1 MVGDSSHH
9 PKENAMECFL
19 KQYSHLITGVI
30 SCFDRLIFKGHL
42 SISWADGMERFMASQ
57 QLKIMDFKRFVENNS
72 RRIQQHA
79 EATAKRL
86 GRPYVYL
93 ERRSRKEDEARKIA
107 ERDGIREGLICV
119 LRVVESCQSYRMI
132 PGDKRPRLVSAV
144 RKCLFF
150 YFYYMDR
157 EFGLMHVRIQAW
169 FPLTV
174 QIAVNGHEWLARKL
188 DRNGIA
194 YRKQDNA
201 FLEISDPQRAQKFAD
216 RFVGINWPRVL
227 TALAKKVNPL
237 LGDLLADDKYYWVAD
252 QAEYATDVMFRDKNA
267 LQPVYEQLLRHA
279 TLCFSAEDVLKFL
292 GRKPHAGFQG
302 EVLTDAKRKRE
313 PGARVKH
320 RVGENWIKM
329 YDKFGSVLRIETVI
343 NQPKQFQVRR
353 PGKRRGKEI
362 VGWFPMA
369 KGVANLYRYAE
380 VSLAANRRYLEALAA
395 APAPVPERHAWS
407 RLSGMVRR
415 NGRTYRGFNPAA
427 TDDMRLFKAVL
438 RGEHLLRGFR
448 NREVAKELF
457 AEPRDAVRRRRISAR
472 VSRLLKRLRMHGC
485 IAKIPRSRRWR
496 VTADG
501 QVLLANAIHRYDP
514 NHVQTPITQAA

>member
-1 MVGDSSHH
+1 
-9 PKENAMECFL
+9 MECFL
-19 KQYSHLITGVI
+19 KQYSRLATGVI

-42 SISWADGMERFMASQ
+42 PLSWAEGMEGFMANQ
-57 QLKIMDFKRFVENNS
+57 GLKIVDFKRLVENGS

-86 GRPYVYL
+86 GRPYVYF
-93 ERRSRKEDEARKIA
+93 EGRARKEDEARKIA
-107 ERDGIREGLICV
+107 RRDGIQNGLVCV
-119 LRVVESCQSYRMI
+119 FRVVESCQSFRVV
-132 PGDKRPRLVSAV
+132 PGANRPRLISAV

-150 YFYYMDR
+150 YFYFMDR

-174 QIAVNGHEWLARKL
+174 QVALNGHEWLARKL
-188 DRNGIA
+188 DRHGIG

-201 FLEISDPQRAQKFAD
+201 FLEISDPERAQKFAD
-216 RFVGINWPRVL
+216 RFVHKNWPRVL
-227 TALAKKVNPL
+227 AALAKKVNPL
-237 LGDLLADDKYYWVAD
+237 LNDLLANDEYYWVAD

-302 EVLTDAKRKRE
+302 EVQTDTKRKRE

-329 YDKFGSVLRIETVI
+329 YDKFGSVLRVETVI

-353 PGKRRGKEI
+353 QGRRRGQII

-369 KGVANLYRYAE
+369 KGVAHLYRYAE

-395 APAPVPERHAWS
+395 ALAPLPKRHALS
-407 RLSGMVRR
+407 RLSRTVRR
-415 NGRTYRGFNPAA
+415 DGRTYRGFNPAA
-427 TDDMRLFKAVL
+427 PEDMRLFTTVL
-438 RGEHLLRGFR
+438 RGEHSLRGFR

-457 AEPRDAVRRRRISAR
+457 AEPRDAVGRRRISAR

-485 IAKIPRSRRWR
+485 LAKIPRSRRWR
-496 VTADG
+496 VTTDG
-501 QVLLANAIHRYDP
+501 QVLLASAINRYDEF
-514 NHVQTPITQAA
+514 HVQTPLTQAA